1 MRKNWF
7 PATVLPALFIALC
20 GMPLEAQVKPEF
32 AIKKIEPALVET
44 PQISVGTY
52 RKQQPGAARPLPW
65 LEIDVNFERDEVL
78 KEDPK
83 YTDDLTVGFYILL
96 NNAALT
102 PDKQPTLLTG
112 TTTIS
117 DVPHGKGLHT
127 AAFVSPQTLGRYFDG
142 KPPAT
147 AQQAVVDVGV
157 TISNSTGLVAIAS
170 SKSADVAKQGKGWW
184 ESDAG
189 MTKVTGRV
197 LEKSQTPFAPLAW
210 DYFVPSKPKAAN

>member
-1 MRKNWF
+1 MRKHWF
-7 PATVLPALFIALC
+7 PATVLPALFLALC
-20 GMPLEAQVKPEF
+20 ATPLEAQVKPEF
-32 AIKKIEPALVET
+32 TIKKIEANLVET
-44 PQISVGTY
+44 PQFQAGAY

-65 LEIDVNFERDEVL
+65 LEIDVNFERDKVSEN
-78 KEDPK
+78 DPK
-83 YTDDLTVGFYILL
+83 YTEDLTVSYYILL
-96 NNAALT
+96 NNGPLNA
-102 PDKQPTLLTG
+102 DKQPTLLTG

-127 AAFVSPQTLGRYFDG
+127 AAFVSPQTLGRFFDG

-147 AQQAVVDVGV
+147 AQQAVFDVGV
-157 TISNSTGLVAIAS
+157 TISNSTGVVAIAS
-170 SKSADVAKQGKGWW
+170 SKTADVAKQGKGWW
-184 ESDAG
+184 ESEAG

>member
-1 MRKNWF
+1 MRKHWF
-7 PATVLPALFIALC
+7 PATVLPALFLALC
-20 GMPLEAQVKPEF
+20 ATPLEAQVKPEF
-32 AIKKIEPALVET
+32 TIKKIEANLVET
-44 PQISVGTY
+44 PQLQAGAY

-65 LEIDVNFERDEVL
+65 LEIDVNFERDEVS
-78 KEDPK
+78 KDDPK
-83 YTDDLTVGFYILL
+83 YTEDLTVSYYILL
-96 NNAALT
+96 NNGPLNA
-102 PDKQPTLLTG
+102 DKQPTLLTG

-127 AAFVSPQTLGRYFDG
+127 AAFVSPQTLGRFFDG
-142 KPPAT
+142 KPPAS
-147 AQQAVVDVGV
+147 AQQAVFDVGV
-157 TISNSTGLVAIAS
+157 TISNSTGVVAIAS

-184 ESDAG
+184 ESEAG

>member
-1 MRKNWF
+1 MRKHWF
-7 PATVLPALFIALC
+7 PATVLPALFLALC
-20 GMPLEAQVKPEF
+20 ATPLEAQVKPEF
-32 AIKKIEPALVET
+32 TIKKIEANLVET
-44 PQISVGTY
+44 PQFQAGAY

-65 LEIDVNFERDEVL
+65 LEIDVNFERDKVSVN
-78 KEDPK
+78 DPK
-83 YTDDLTVGFYILL
+83 YTEDLTVSYYILL
-96 NNAALT
+96 NNGPLNA
-102 PDKQPTLLTG
+102 DKQPTLLTG

-127 AAFVSPQTLGRYFDG
+127 AAFVSPQTLGRFFDG

-147 AQQAVVDVGV
+147 AQQAVFDVGV
-157 TISNSTGLVAIAS
+157 TISNSTGVVAIAS
-170 SKSADVAKQGKGWW
+170 SKTADVAKQGKGWW
-184 ESDAG
+184 ESEAG